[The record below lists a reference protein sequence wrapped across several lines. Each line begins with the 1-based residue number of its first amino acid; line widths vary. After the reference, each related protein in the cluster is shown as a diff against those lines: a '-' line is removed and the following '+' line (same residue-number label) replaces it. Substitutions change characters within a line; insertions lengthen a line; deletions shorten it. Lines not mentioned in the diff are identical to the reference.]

1 MKSEY
6 EIEQMLEL
14 LEKESKRTLEYSCMT
29 NINQRMK
36 YQAQIDVLNWVLGF
50 ENNL

>member
-6 EIEQMLEL
+6 EIENMIEL

-36 YQAQIDVLNWVLGF
+36 YQAQINALNWVLEL
-50 ENNL
+50 ENDL

>member
-1 MKSEY
+1 VKSEY
-6 EIEQMLEL
+6 EIDQMIEL

-29 NINQRMK
+29 NINQRMR
-36 YQAQIDVLNWVLGF
+36 YQAQINALNWVLGL